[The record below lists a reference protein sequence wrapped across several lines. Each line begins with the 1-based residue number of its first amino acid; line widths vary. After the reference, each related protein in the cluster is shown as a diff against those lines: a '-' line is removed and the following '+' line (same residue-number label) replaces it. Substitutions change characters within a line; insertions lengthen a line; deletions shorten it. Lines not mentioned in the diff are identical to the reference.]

1 MAGVLIITKLNA
13 RSEKAQLP
21 ERTGSVGSGVSGPL
35 SHNLGLGYE
44 GYWARVVFWF
54 ELWWFSGMGVPARL
68 RSGKKTASGGTCS
81 V

>member
-35 SHNLGLGYE
+35 SHNMGLGYE
-44 GYWARVVFWF
+44 GYWARVFF
-54 ELWWFSGMGVPARL
+54 GSNFG
-68 RSGKKTASGGTCS
+68 RSAGFRSEKKSASGGTCS
-81 V
+81 VKFG